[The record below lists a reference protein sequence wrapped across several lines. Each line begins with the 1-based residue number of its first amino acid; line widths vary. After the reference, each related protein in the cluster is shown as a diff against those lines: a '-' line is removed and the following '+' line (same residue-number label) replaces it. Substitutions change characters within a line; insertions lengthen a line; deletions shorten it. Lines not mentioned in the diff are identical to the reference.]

1 MLRPKATSLAFTSAR
16 SQSVRYLRPQFK
28 LVVRRISAYR
38 LVAEL
43 ALIVAYLFSY
53 SIMLIFVVKDAEDQ
67 YIFLQR
73 RFQLVCPCMIL

>member
-1 MLRPKATSLAFTSAR
+1 MLRPKATS

-67 YIFLQR
+67 YIYIFLQR